1 MKYRITSRTS
11 TDHIDEIRKKFKED
25 DYMNEGESNV

>member
-1 MKYRITSRTS
+1 MKCKVTPRTS